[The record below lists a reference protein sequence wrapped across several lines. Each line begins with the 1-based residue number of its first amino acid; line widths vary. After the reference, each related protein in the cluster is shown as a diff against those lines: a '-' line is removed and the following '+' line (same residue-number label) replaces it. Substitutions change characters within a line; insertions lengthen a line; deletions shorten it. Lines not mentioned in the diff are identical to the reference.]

1 VSVSQYFANFFVQ
14 QCRSSTHY
22 FFSPT
27 VEWASL
33 IYNYTTS
40 TDMYPQ
46 FVQTYFFDYS
56 GRVLAG
62 GEQRAE
68 EPQ

>member
-1 VSVSQYFANFFVQ
+1 
-14 QCRSSTHY
+14 
-22 FFSPT
+22 
-27 VEWASL
+27 
-33 IYNYTTS
+33 
-40 TDMYPQ
+40 MYPQ